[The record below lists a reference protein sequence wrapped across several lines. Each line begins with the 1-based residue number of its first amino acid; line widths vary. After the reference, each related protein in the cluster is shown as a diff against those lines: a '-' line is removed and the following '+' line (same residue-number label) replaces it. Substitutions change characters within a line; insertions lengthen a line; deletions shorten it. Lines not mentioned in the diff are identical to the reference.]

1 MREPASNL
9 GEHLVACV
17 VTERVVDRLEVVQ
30 VDEQNRKPT
39 RLPFKG
45 GKALGKPVHQGGPV
59 RETGH
64 RVVQDLISESLLRL
78 DLRRDIAGDPERA
91 DDLAALI
98 AKRHLCGRDPGTGS
112 VLECLLLQLPHDR
125 LACVDD
131 LLLVRK
137 GGSSVFLAEEVEVR
151 LPDYLFHGTTRSNR
165 GDPACAD
172 QEEPAE
178 PVFEVHALLGAV
190 QQVAHAGALDP
201 AQRFALLRPLWMQ
214 LRLDHRNSCLGNDE
228 YYRPIR
234 RECLA

>member
-45 GKALGKPVHQGGPV
+45 GKSLGQPVHQGGPV

-64 RVVQDLISESLLRL
+64 RVVQDLVSESLLRL

-125 LACVDD
+125 LACADD

-137 GGSSVFLAEEVEVR
+137 SGSSVFLAEKVEVS
-151 LPDYLFHGTTRSNR
+151 LPDYLFQGVAR
-165 GDPACAD
+165 GCRGEPACAD
-172 QEEPAE
+172 HEEPAE
-178 PVFEVHALLGAV
+178 QVLEVDALFGGV
-190 QQVAHAGALDP
+190 QQVVDAGLLDP
-201 AQRFALLRPLWMQ
+201 AQRFAFLR
-214 LRLDHRNSCLGNDE
+214 RL
-228 YYRPIR
+228 
-234 RECLA
+234 